1 MKTIEHIERVYSTK
15 PARYIVG
22 AIEFLFAWCLVAVV
36 VGSLL
41 AYFFPLAR
49 GEARTFIFGWDWRN
63 LPGAVLGLL
72 AGFQAFRISVRRPRE
87 TQSFS
92 TPSTSSFQAAGGLQ
106 GLRMRVAR
114 NRIIALSA
122 VSLLILFGALF
133 VYLHHH

>member
-36 VGSLL
+36 VGSVLV
-41 AYFFPLAR
+41 YFFSPPR
-49 GEARTFIFGWDWRN
+49 GTERAFIFGWDWRN

-72 AGFQAFRISVRRPRE
+72 AGFQAFRISVRRPRVE
-87 TQSFS
+87 SLS
-92 TPSTSSFQAAGGLQ
+92 TSSTSSFQAAGGLQ

-122 VSLLILFGALF
+122 FSLLILFSALF
-133 VYLHHH
+133 IYLHRH